1 MAYLD
6 QSDQQRA
13 LDAQWQFTLQMYG
26 LHRPSRDGFLQIF
39 RAVSSYI
46 GPGNPAILAV
56 PVSTEDSPDLLLSL
70 IEQGWN
76 DLRIPGTVVPWQ
88 LLPIDSTRAQ
98 TGHRALAYP
107 TYIMVSLTHTENG
120 IQKGTPYHLHERG
133 EKTILGRTLLRVLVF
148 GTLFWPHFGV
158 PRQWFYPRERG
169 CCRDQGWRCHFG
181 SRFSWSFGCCISCC
195 LGVFSGAILVAIP
208 CLDRGWILAWSFG
221 CLFCCCFGWPFRC
234 CLGRCFALCFCVVG
248 CLAPGLDPC
257 VVVLVPVS

>member
-1 MAYLD
+1 MWTLKWGAKSGPRFGVRRIVFSFRGPQNGVQILGPILG
-6 QSDQQRA
+6 STLPVFFAAWRPKKSSPSRM
-13 LDAQWQFTLQMYG
+13 LVSRFVCFTSTLQ
-26 LHRPSRDGFLQIF
+26 
-39 RAVSSYI
+39 
-46 GPGNPAILAV
+46 
-56 PVSTEDSPDLLLSL
+56 E
-70 IEQGWN
+70 
-76 DLRIPGTVVPWQ
+76 
-88 LLPIDSTRAQ
+88 
-98 TGHRALAYP
+98 
-107 TYIMVSLTHTENG
+107 
-120 IQKGTPYHLHERG
+120 
-133 EKTILGRTLLRVLVF
+133 LGRTLLRVLVF

>member
-1 MAYLD
+1 MIHDRPKEGGNEVGQVHCY
-6 QSDQQRA
+6 SHCQRFRKGT
-13 LDAQWQFTLQMYG
+13 DTSVTLVRVVMRGNRFHEKARQKSIQPEDTCFQP
-26 LHRPSRDGFLQIF
+26 LLGFVLILL
-39 RAVSSYI
+39 SSS
-46 GPGNPAILAV
+46 GRHL
-56 PVSTEDSPDLLLSL
+56 TWWRLLLTPRT
-70 IEQGWN
+70 N
-76 DLRIPGTVVPWQ
+76 LRTVV
-88 LLPIDSTRAQ
+88 
-98 TGHRALAYP
+98 
-107 TYIMVSLTHTENG
+107 
-120 IQKGTPYHLHERG
+120 
-133 EKTILGRTLLRVLVF
+133 LGRTLLRVLVF